1 MIKFLKKL
9 YLSNKGATAVDYVL
23 ILALI
28 AIAAVVAI
36 GGVAGETVNV
46 WNHVANRV
54 TEVS

>member
-1 MIKFLKKL
+1 MIKFLKEL
-9 YLSNKGATAVDYVL
+9 YLSNKGATAVEYGL

>member
-9 YLSNKGATAVDYVL
+9 YLSNKGATAVEYGL

-36 GGVAGETVNV
+36 GGVAGATVNV